1 MGEKLDKP
9 NKKTTSKDDSNE
21 DLEYGMCSVQ
31 GWRKSMEDTYLIDT
45 NIGPDKNLHLFG
57 IFDGH
62 GGIEV
67 ANFISENFTQTFI
80 SNDNFKI
87 GKYEL
92 ALKETFLKMD
102 ELLQQEPNRIKL
114 LNESLLKREEED
126 NKIEDISKELFPNEN
141 ISKEDIEQIKVFK
154 SIFDP
159 RNLEDCN
166 IAYFSGTTACVVF
179 LAENNIYLANAG
191 DSYAFAF
198 NKNKKKLAETK
209 VHKPIE
215 EFEKKRIEFAG
226 LTVKNGRVNDVLNL
240 TRAIGDLEYK
250 QNEWL
255 KPEDQAISACPE
267 IEEVQIKD
275 VDYVILC
282 CDGVK
287 DVVNDEYLMDLCIE
301 TIEKKKR

>member
-21 DLEYGMCSVQ
+21 DLEFGMCSVQ

-80 SNDNFKI
+80 SNENFKI
-87 GKYEL
+87 GKYNL

-114 LNESLLKREEED
+114 LNESLLKRDEED
-126 NKIEDISKELFPNEN
+126 NKIEEISKELFPNEN
-141 ISKEDIEQIKVFK
+141 ITNDDIEQIKVFK

-166 IAYFSGTTACVVF
+166 IAYFSGTTACIVF
-179 LAENNIYLANAG
+179 FAENNIYLANAG

-198 NKNKKKLAETK
+198 DKSKRNIIRTK
-209 VHKPIE
+209 THKPSD
-215 EFEKKRIEFAG
+215 EFEKKRIELAG
-226 LTVKNGRVNDVLNL
+226 LTVKEDRVNEEL
-240 TRAIGDLEYK
+240 TKFCEKISKEGIYITILGISSSFRTDLAELTSHVKGANY
-250 QNEWL
+250 
-255 KPEDQAISACPE
+255 
-267 IEEVQIKD
+267 VVIKES
-275 VDYVILC
+275 
-282 CDGVK
+282 K
-287 DVVNDEYLMDLCIE
+287 DIP
-301 TIEKKKR
+301 